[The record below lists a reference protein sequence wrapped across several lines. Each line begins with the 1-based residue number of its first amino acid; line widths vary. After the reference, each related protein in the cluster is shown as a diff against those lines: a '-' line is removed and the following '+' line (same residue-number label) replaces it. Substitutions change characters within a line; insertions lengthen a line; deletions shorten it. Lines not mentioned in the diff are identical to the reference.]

1 MRCTLCAVDPG
12 VADALVAAAAAAV
25 EGFEEVD
32 AQPPRRLKPA
42 ISAAAATPAGTP
54 LFGPW

>member
-1 MRCTLCAVDPG
+1 VDPG
-12 VADALVAAAAAAV
+12 VADALVAAAAAAA

-32 AQPPRRLKPA
+32 AQPPRRLNPA

-54 LFGPW
+54 IFGPW